1 MNVAFF
7 TESGF
12 VGKYPRTF
20 ENARTDVAWQIA
32 LNAYH
37 YPYNHRIEFGVR
49 DNKEYDIGIVI
60 FPKKNPIFD
69 LSVIK
74 TICKKVLIMQE
85 GPHWYWQDWKVA
97 DQFAYLNILSKVDG
111 ILAHNIKDQ
120 LYYKGIGYE
129 NVFVLP
135 TLMIEESVPS
145 NINTNQSLREG
156 IMIGGNF
163 TSWYSG
169 MDSYLVANSLE
180 NPPKLFCPSM
190 GRKQP
195 DEESI
200 SDITYLPYLNLSTWL
215 YELSYRKYGIHLMR
229 THAAGTFALN
239 CARLSI
245 PCIGYEGLDTQTFCH
260 QHLTVE
266 VGDIKKA
273 KKLLNKLVN
282 DSDFYS
288 ECSIDAITNY
298 TSLYTES
305 TFMKCIKYI
314 FDKI

>member
-1 MNVAFF
+1 M
-7 TESGF
+7 
-12 VGKYPRTF
+12 
-20 ENARTDVAWQIA
+20 
-32 LNAYH
+32 
-37 YPYNHRIEFGVR
+37 R
-49 DNKEYDIGIVI
+49 DNKNYDIGIVI

-74 TICKKVLIMQE
+74 TICKKIWIMQE
-85 GPHWYWQDWKVA
+85 GPHWYWQDWTVS
-97 DQFAYLNILSKVDG
+97 DQFTYLNILSEVDG

-120 LYYKGIGYE
+120 LYYKGIGYK
-129 NVFVLP
+129 NVYVLP
-135 TLMIEESVPS
+135 TLMIEESVPQ
-145 NINTNQSLREG
+145 NINNNQSLREG
-156 IMIGGNF
+156 VMIGGNF

-180 NPPKLFCPSM
+180 TSLPIYCPSM

-195 DEESI
+195 DEDSI
-200 SDITYLPYLNLSTWL
+200 IDIKYLPYLNLSTWL
-215 YELSYRKYGIHLMR
+215 FELSYRKYAIHLMR

-260 QHLTVE
+260 QNLTVE

-273 KKLLNKLVN
+273 KKLLKKLVN

-288 ECSIDAITNY
+288 ECSTDAITNY
-298 TSLYTES
+298 TTLYTES
-305 TFMKCIKYI
+305 TFMNHIKEI